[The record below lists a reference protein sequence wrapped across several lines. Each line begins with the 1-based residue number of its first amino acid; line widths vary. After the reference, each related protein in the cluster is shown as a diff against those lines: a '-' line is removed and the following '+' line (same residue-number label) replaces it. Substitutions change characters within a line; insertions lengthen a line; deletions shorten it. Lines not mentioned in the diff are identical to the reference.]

1 MGGSDFLAV
10 LRAKRGEQVI
20 ACANHKTLPLSFNG
34 LPVFYLISL
43 LGFKSF
49 GEDWGQLPLLLQFS
63 MPALFPS

>member
-1 MGGSDFLAV
+1 MLII
-10 LRAKRGEQVI
+10 K
-20 ACANHKTLPLSFNG
+20 LPLSFNG

-63 MPALFPS
+63 MPALLPS